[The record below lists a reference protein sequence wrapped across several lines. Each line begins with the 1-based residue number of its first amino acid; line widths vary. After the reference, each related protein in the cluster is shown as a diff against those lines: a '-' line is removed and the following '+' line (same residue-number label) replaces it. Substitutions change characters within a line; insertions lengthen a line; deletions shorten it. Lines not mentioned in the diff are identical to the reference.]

1 MEKSE
6 AKSII
11 EAILFAADRPVM
23 LEQLSSLLDISSNMV
38 EQAIMELQEDYEETN
53 RSFHIIEIANGYQ
66 ICTRNKYAPWI
77 KKFFTIEV
85 SSRLSSSALEALAI
99 IAYKQPVTRAE
110 IEKIRGVNSDSVI
123 HSLSEKNL
131 IRVAG
136 RKEAPGRPLM
146 YETTQEFLIHFG
158 LRDLSELP
166 PIDEIEQM
174 LGTPKEEMRSE
185 VRKALG

>member
-23 LEQLSSLLDISSNMV
+23 LEQLSSLLDISINMV
-38 EQAIMELQEDYEETN
+38 EQAISELQDDYEETK

-131 IRVAG
+131 IRVVG

-146 YETTQEFLIHFG
+146 YETTPEFLIHFG

-185 VRKALG
+185 VRKALS